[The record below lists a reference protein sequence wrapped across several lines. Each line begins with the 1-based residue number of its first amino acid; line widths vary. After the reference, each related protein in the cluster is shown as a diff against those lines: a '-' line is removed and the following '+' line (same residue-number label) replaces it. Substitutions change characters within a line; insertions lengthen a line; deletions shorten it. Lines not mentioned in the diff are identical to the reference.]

1 MSERTYIVT
10 LHDRRDLENFYDEM
24 EFPGSGGYTPTRSV
38 KCRVRRDLSRNTHY
52 NLTDEEAA
60 RLRQDPRVLA
70 VELPPEDRGITM
82 RRYGSYTRSGTFSKS
97 TTANA
102 DLNWG
107 HLHCAGTAV
116 QRRKSTWGYDVWNP
130 LVTSDTVTDS
140 VNVWQDGKNV
150 DLIIVDGGVIPGH
163 PEWNSNADGV
173 SGVDRFVQYQ
183 WFNELNTYVNAI
195 DNDLQ
200 TEPTGTIPYTDADY
214 HGMHVAGT
222 AAGSLRGWATQA
234 NIYNLNIFPDDPAI
248 DIPSLLIFDYLRAF
262 HRYKP
267 INPITGRKNPTVTN
281 HSWGYSIE
289 VLFDETQGIYDIQNI
304 VYRGTTYTS
313 SSPGPSGWTGT
324 GIKTDFGID
333 VFNGVATF
341 PIRIASVD
349 ADIADAISDGVIII
363 AAAGNEYSY
372 ADNPLGQD
380 YNNRINYNL
389 YNSGRTVLL
398 GNYTDYNMRGG
409 SPGAATNV
417 ICVGNMGA
425 TSNFSRSGSSNYG
438 PRIDIFAPGAFVT
451 SAFDDA
457 SRVAQGGTAQNIN
470 DPRDTNFD
478 LGTISGTSMASPQV
492 AGIVACYSTNRSRV
506 SISEV
511 RNFITDNAVENDMA
525 ADTTGGGYTDY
536 TAMTNTYNAYVT
548 ATNPRPASGIM
559 RFASSGRVR
568 PVSGQAFPRVK
579 SFQQVDCSEYTFHMT
594 NNSENPGDGLAVVG
608 RDDYNYYGG
617 NIAYNLYLSSQ
628 RSMKILYE
636 EVDAIDIYYYHANAT
651 SSTSVP
657 FILGSSQ
664 SFGTQFE
671 WGSLINGKYIIND
684 SLILNVGNTD
694 HYPWSVTN
702 NGSSNYILEGYD
714 RVINITGSPASNWTV
729 NINVGD
735 IVSFNVNAP
744 GHPFYI
750 KTTPTTGTGNLVTTG
765 DVVGQGSDAGIVS
778 WNTVGVAPG
787 TYYYICQ
794 YHSGMQGQIIVS

>member
-60 RLRQDPRVLA
+60 RLRLDPRVMA
-70 VELPPEDRGITM
+70 VELPPEDRGISM
-82 RRYGSYTRSGTFSKS
+82 RRYGSYTRSGTFTKS
-97 TTANA
+97 NTPSS

-107 HLHCAGTAV
+107 HLHCAGTTV
-116 QRRKSTWGYDVWNP
+116 QRRKGSWSRGLTESV
-130 LVTSDTVTDS
+130 VDS
-140 VNVWQDGKNV
+140 VDVWQDGKNV
-150 DLIIVDGGVIPGH
+150 DVVIVDGGVIPGH

-222 AAGSLRGWATQA
+222 AAGSLRGWANQA

-262 HRYKP
+262 HIYKP

-281 HSWGYSIE
+281 HSWGYSVSVI
-289 VLFDETQGIYDIQNI
+289 FDETQGIYDIQNI

-313 SSPGPSGWTGT
+313 ASPGPSGWTGN
-324 GIKTDFGID
+324 GINTDFGID

-341 PIRIASVD
+341 PVRIASVD

-363 AAAGNEYSY
+363 GAAGNEYTY
-372 ADNPLGQD
+372 MDNPLGQD
-380 YNNRINYNL
+380 YNNRTNYDL

-398 GNYTDYNMRGG
+398 GNYTDYYMRGS

-417 ICVGNMGA
+417 ICVG
-425 TSNFSRSGSSNYG
+425 SLDSLVDFRRSEFSNYG
-438 PRIDIFAPGAFVT
+438 PRLDYFAPGGTVI

-457 SRVAQGGTAQNIN
+457 SRVAGGGSAQNIN

-492 AGIVACYSTNRSRV
+492 AGIVACYCTNRSRV
-506 SISEV
+506 TMNEL
-511 RNFITDNAVENDMA
+511 RKYFTDNVVENDM
-525 ADTTGGGYTDY
+525 TGNLGSGGYSDSTS
-536 TAMTNTYNAYVT
+536 MLNTYNAYVT

-559 RFASSGRVR
+559 RFASSGQARA
-568 PVSGQAFPRVK
+568 VSGQVFPRVK
-579 SFQQVDCSEYTFHMT
+579 SFQQVDCSNYVFHAT
-594 NNSENPGDGLAVVG
+594 NPEFIEGFNIVG
-608 RDDYNYYGG
+608 RDDFEYYGG
-617 NIAYNLYLSSQ
+617 QSESVLTLTGG
-628 RSMKILYE
+628 RSFAFLYE
-636 EVDAIDIYYYHANAT
+636 EVDLIDMYYHHNTTTSNA
-651 SSTSVP
+651 SYPSV
-657 FILGSSQ
+657 LGSSQ
-664 SFGTQFE
+664 TYGTLLE
-671 WGSLINGKYIIND
+671 LNPLIANGQLLIKNNAGETILKIGD
-684 SLILNVGNTD
+684 SEEF
-694 HYPWSVTN
+694 PWTVTN
-702 NGSSNYILEGYD
+702 NGSSNYILEGVD
-714 RVINITGSPASNWTV
+714 RVINLFGSPASNWTV

-735 IVSFNVNAP
+735 VVSFDVQAS

-750 KTTPTTGTGNLVTTG
+750 KTVPTTGTGDLVTTG

-794 YHSGMQGQIIVS
+794 FHSGMQGQIVIS